1 MIIYILDYWIEG
13 RVNMSNTDY
22 KTTIDFDLDS
32 KLHPYL
38 QAMISNL
45 PNASKLIMQTLS
57 QKDYNKEDLSLNA
70 RVRRGEL
77 NFALIWLE
85 SLGLVVYNTSG
96 RQKLYSLTP
105 LGKKVFEEFND
116 VFYTLKEE

>member
-1 MIIYILDYWIEG
+1 
-13 RVNMSNTDY
+13 MSNTDY